1 MFSMGVLDFLADLLG
16 ISAPSALEFV
26 FIGCAFFGTIIL
38 FLMMGLML
46 VGDIFG
52 GVVDSALGTDI
63 SMDSTTAMELFSIQG
78 IAAAI
83 MMFGMTGMFIL
94 ESTEIEV
101 LAVIIGG
108 CSAVASLYL
117 VKSMM
122 KGINN
127 LQADGTMKH
136 SDAIGKRGQVYTR
149 IKKNSTG
156 EIQVSVDGTLRTVE
170 ARAKSKD
177 MHISTGELIRV
188 VDIIGATMIVEP
200 LDDDGNTSEE

>member
-1 MFSMGVLDFLADLLG
+1 MGVLDFLADLLG

-108 CSAVASLYL
+108 CSAVGSLYL

>member
-1 MFSMGVLDFLADLLG
+1 MGVLDFLADLLG